1 MLHYKVN
8 ILDGLKT
15 AGYTS
20 YRLRQEKVLAESTL
34 QKIRSGSTAITLETI
49 DVICEILQCQPGDL
63 LEWVSGE

>member
-20 YRLRQEKVLAESTL
+20 YRHKKEKVLAESTL

-63 LEWVSGE
+63 LEWAPGE

>member
-15 AGYTS
+15 AGYIS

-34 QKIRSGSTAITLETI
+34 QKIRSGSTDITLETI

>member
-15 AGYTS
+15 AGYIS

-34 QKIRSGSTAITLETI
+34 QKIRSGSTDITLETI

-63 LEWVSGE
+63 LEWAPGE